1 MRLEFRTTIVSGTLF
16 ALRPECHMVL
26 SALDSLKYAVGF
38 LGGGRHVTSNIK
50 DFTPDQLSDIDVNG
64 IARIV

>member
-1 MRLEFRTTIVSGTLF
+1 MRLEFRTAFVSGTLF
-16 ALRPECHMVL
+16 ALGPECHMVL

-38 LGGGRHVTSNIK
+38 LDVGRHVTPNIK
-50 DFTPDQLSDIDVNG
+50 DFTPDQLSDIDENG